1 MSGKEKSIILI
12 NTTKIK
18 ATRILEKDKED
29 YMRDHPNVSEG
40 EAFEIV
46 RSRATE
52 GFSPR
57 DTELRGL
64 KDPNCCSIS

>member
-1 MSGKEKSIILI
+1 
-12 NTTKIK
+12 
-18 ATRILEKDKED
+18 
-29 YMRDHPNVSEG
+29 MRDHPNLSES
-40 EAFEIV
+40 EALEIV

-64 KDPNCCSIS
+64 NDPNCCSIS